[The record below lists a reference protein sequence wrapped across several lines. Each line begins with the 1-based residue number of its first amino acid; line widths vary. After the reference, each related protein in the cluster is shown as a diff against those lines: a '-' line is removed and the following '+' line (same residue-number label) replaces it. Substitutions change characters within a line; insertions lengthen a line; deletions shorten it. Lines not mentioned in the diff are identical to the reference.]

1 MGHPTRLATALLLVV
16 AAGLGCQSVRTLGG
30 QAQRALRPPGEKLA
44 TLPEDVADEYGCAR
58 VRKPFVRLERVEIKP
73 DRVRAGGA
81 VNHRLVYALCPAG
94 STEVVRGA
102 LETRVLHAG
111 RTLLRDRQP
120 RYELKPGRWIVD
132 ATIEIPESAKTGVY
146 AIEVRFRGG
155 PVRFHG
161 ERAFAVAA
169 RER

>member
-1 MGHPTRLATALLLVV
+1 MGHPPRLIAALILLA

-30 QAQRALRPPGEKLA
+30 HAQRALRSPGEKLA
-44 TLPEDVADEYGCAR
+44 ALPEDVADEYGCAR
-58 VRKPFVRLERVEIKP
+58 VAKPFVRLERVEVVP

-81 VNHRLVYALCPAG
+81 VNHRLVYALCPAR
-94 STEVVRGA
+94 STDVVRGA
-102 LETRVLHAG
+102 LETRVLYAG
-111 RTLLRDRQP
+111 HTLLRDRQP

-155 PVRFHG
+155 PVRFRG

-169 RER
+169 REH